1 MATTNLPLN
10 KKLYADT
17 LLVPA
22 EKTNDEKRT
31 LCENFIVFV
40 YTVASIDTNVVL
52 TIQVSFD
59 GTNWGTVT
67 TSATHIA
74 NGTFALTYTGAA
86 PYVTLNFESE
96 TGGTAAIITVR
107 GSYSR

>member
-10 KKLYADT
+10 RKLYSDT
-17 LLVPA
+17 LVAPA
-22 EKTNDEKRT
+22 EKTDDEKRA
-31 LCENFIVFV
+31 LCEEFILYV
-40 YTVASIDTNVVL
+40 YTVATINTNVVL

-67 TSATHIA
+67 TSATHTA

-96 TGGTAAIITVR
+96 SGGTAAVITVR